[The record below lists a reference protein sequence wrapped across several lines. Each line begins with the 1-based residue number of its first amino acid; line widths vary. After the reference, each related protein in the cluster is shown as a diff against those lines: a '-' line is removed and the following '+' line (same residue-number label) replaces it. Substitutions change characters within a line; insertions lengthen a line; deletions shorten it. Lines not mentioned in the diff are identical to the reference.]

1 LSTSVKTML
10 KQILMQLIFTICF
23 AFFGSIYERFSHEV
37 YSYYMMYAFSIP
49 LVMGALPYSLMA
61 LKQYQPDK
69 SFLHLWNSAIITFTI
84 GSILKGIL
92 DIYGTNSSLLTVY
105 PIVGL
110 ILTVFA
116 IITLKFKKNENL

>member
-1 LSTSVKTML
+1 MSTSVKTML

-84 GSILKGIL
+84 GSN
-92 DIYGTNSSLLTVY
+92 NSRI
-105 PIVGL
+105 PQMQ
-110 ILTVFA
+110 
-116 IITLKFKKNENL
+116 K